1 MTNMEKSTM
10 RKRIERLKVG
20 ESIKLV
26 YEGGDKKLRVYVY
39 GRISKAMNAKYSVRK
54 QKENHY
60 LITRTV

>member
-1 MTNMEKSTM
+1 M

-20 ESIKLV
+20 ESIKLA
-26 YEGGDKKLRVYVY
+26 YDGGDKTLRVYVY

-54 QKENHY
+54 QKNNIY

>member
-1 MTNMEKSTM
+1 M